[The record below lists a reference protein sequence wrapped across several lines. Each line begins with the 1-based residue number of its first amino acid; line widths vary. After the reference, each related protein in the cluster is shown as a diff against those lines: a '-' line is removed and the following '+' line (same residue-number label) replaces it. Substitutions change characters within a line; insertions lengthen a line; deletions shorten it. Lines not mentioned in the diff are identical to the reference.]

1 MGGQNDKILLKVFK
15 SFRIIPKKKKKKKTK
30 IFFKIFGGPR
40 PPLGPINDS
49 PLFVPDSLNP
59 NSYWQSLKITRI
71 YIYIYIYIY
80 CRIKK

>member
-1 MGGQNDKILLKVFK
+1 MKN
-15 SFRIIPKKKKKKKTK
+15 
-30 IFFKIFGGPR
+30 FGGPR

-71 YIYIYIYIY
+71 YIYIYIVEKKSDKY
-80 CRIKK
+80 CENIVDITLIFYKMW